1 MCLLLPKSLVKSV
14 EAMVLCSFL
23 LGTLLHGQTIPSASI
38 VSPSVSAT
46 PAIEII
52 ASSDE
57 SSAAVVDP
65 AVADPAIIDPASL
78 LPDMPAVPLAKT
90 TLIGGTVQRLNRVQD
105 QLTLQTFGGG
115 KMKISFDPRTHIYH
129 DGKLALVSDLH
140 QGDRVYVDTV
150 LDGNTVFA
158 RSVRIKTATSAGEN
172 QGIVVSYRSD
182 RGELVVRDALSPQPL
197 KIHLTSQTI
206 LKQGDHSVSAA
217 ALVPG
222 TLVSVKFAPQS
233 HGPDVAQEVSL
244 LAVPGTNFTFAG
256 RVTGLD
262 LRLGLLVL
270 TASTDRKSYEIYFDA
285 STVAVDDKLRPG
297 VDVTALANFDGTH
310 YVARSLTI
318 NPQ

>member
-1 MCLLLPKSLVKSV
+1 MGRLLVKSL
-14 EAMVLCSFL
+14 ETMVLCSFL
-23 LGTLLHGQTIPSASI
+23 VGTLLYGQTIPSASI
-38 VSPSVSAT
+38 VSPSVSGT

-52 ASSDE
+52 TSSDE

-78 LPDMPAVPLAKT
+78 LPDMPAVPHSKT
-90 TLIGGTVQRLNRVQD
+90 TLIGGTIQRLNRVQD
-105 QLTLQTFGGG
+105 QLTIQTFGGG
-115 KMKISFDPRTHIYH
+115 KMKISFDPRTNIYH

-150 LDGNTVFA
+150 LDGNTIFA

-182 RGELVVRDALSPQPL
+182 HGELVVRDALSPQPL

-206 LKQGDHSVSAA
+206 LKQGDHTVSAG

-270 TASTDRKSYEIYFDA
+270 TSSTDRKSYEIYFDP
-285 STVAVDDKLRPG
+285 STLAIDDKLHPG
-297 VDVTALANFDGTH
+297 ADVSALANFDGTH

-318 NPQ
+318 NSQ